1 MAHGR
6 MGPSS
11 YSVSLTSEVP
21 WSVTLCSVATWLAP
35 LCSETTWLAPLCS
48 VAMDGAPPCFGIE
61 LWSAA
66 TAELCFGAAVVAT
79 SWCACSVALRW
90 EASVTGAF
98 STLSEGQ
105 DINCEGEGQEKHG
118 RWHNAVSPDRYA
130 CCLCCP
136 WHSNACICC
145 AVKGT
150 RENTS
155 GPQDAEK

>member
-6 MGPSS
+6 MGSS
-11 YSVSLTSEVP
+11 AYSGSLTSGVL

-35 LCSETTWLAPLCS
+35 LCFETTWLAPLCS
-48 VAMDGAPPCFGIE
+48 VATYGASPCFGIE

-66 TAELCFGAAVVAT
+66 AAAELCFGAAVVAT
-79 SWCACSVALRW
+79 SWCACCVALRW

-118 RWHNAVSPDRYA
+118 RWHNAVSQDR
-130 CCLCCP
+130 
-136 WHSNACICC
+136 C
-145 AVKGT
+145 ARYPCVWKLG
-150 RENTS
+150 EAS
-155 GPQDAEK
+155 LGKSMQV